1 MLLAI
6 QFLHPIFLYG
16 LFALAIPVILH
27 LFSFRKY
34 KKVYFSNFN
43 FLASLQQQKKNSSK
57 LKNLLLLF
65 LRLLALAS
73 IVIAFATP
81 YITPKK
87 NTLPAEKSSKII
99 VYTDN
104 SFSMSNTGTKG
115 SLLEEAKKHLFDI
128 INAYPAGTSFVLL
141 TNDEAHNGTLTKDQ
155 AIALLP
161 GIKTT
166 ANAKKISEIL
176 KEAREIAAGQ
186 HSTLFAISDFQKKNC
201 DFQSIQPDSTLEK
214 VFLVLSPENLN
225 NLYVKD
231 VAFDRAFHKKDQ
243 TDKVTI
249 TLVNASGKEYN
260 NVPLSLTIN
269 DKKKSLNKVNI
280 PANGEKQ
287 VEISYQN
294 TEDGFYK
301 GVVEISDFPVIFDNK
316 FYFSYGIND
325 NAAILCIE
333 QNDHNPFFQKLF
345 SDSTTFSCTYR
356 KVNQTVNMNFNR
368 YNLIILDRVSNISS
382 GLGSALENYVQNGGN
397 LFVIPGDKNT
407 VAAQNRLF
415 QQMHAPLL
423 GSPDTSSTIATIETQ
438 AAIFRD
444 VFEKEE
450 KNPQLPRAKQFYHLS
465 NPGNSEK
472 LLIDKRGFTVLAA
485 QTFGKGNLYLSAF
498 DYSPDNSDM
507 VYHPLFVPLMVNMAS
522 NMNSALNTSYFLNSD
537 KPVILST
544 KITPD
549 NSRLRVV
556 NTERNFEFIPEFRKD
571 FSGNLILT
579 NAKEIRD
586 AGLYEVEQDGNLVD
600 VLAYNYNRDESQM
613 EFCSEEVLRKQF
625 PEARIENIKSTQL
638 DRNSELVKEIVLED
652 NNKYLT
658 FWFLLLAIITLLL
671 EQAVWKKRLM

>member
-16 LFALAIPVILH
+16 LFALAIPIILH

-87 NTLPAEKSSKII
+87 NPLPVEKSSKII

-141 TNDEAHNGTLTKDQ
+141 TNDETHNGTLTKDQ

-176 KEAREIAAGQ
+176 KEAREITEGQ
-186 HSTLFAISDFQKKNC
+186 HSTLFIISDFQKKNC
-201 DFQSIQPDSTLEK
+201 DFQSIRPDSILEK

-225 NLYVKD
+225 NLYIKD
-231 VAFDRAFHKKDQ
+231 VAFDQAFHKKDQ
-243 TDKVTI
+243 ADKITI

-316 FYFSYGIND
+316 FYFSYGIDD
-325 NAAILCIE
+325 NAEILCIE

-345 SDSTTFSCTYR
+345 SDSTAFSCTYR
-356 KVNQTVNMNFNR
+356 NVNQTVHMNFSH

-397 LFVIPGDKNT
+397 LFLIPGDKNT

-472 LLIDKRGFTVLAA
+472 LLIDQKGFTVLAA

-522 NMNSALNTSYFLNSD
+522 NMNSVLNTSYFLHSD
-537 KPVILST
+537 KPVILSN

-549 NSRLRVV
+549 NSRLRIV
-556 NTERNFEFIPEFRKD
+556 NTERNFEFIPEARKD
-571 FSGNLILT
+571 FSGNLILA

-625 PEARIENIKSTQL
+625 PETRIENIKSTQL

>member
-16 LFALAIPVILH
+16 LFALAIPIILH

-65 LRLLALAS
+65 LRLLAIAS

-87 NTLPAEKSSKII
+87 NPLPVEKSSKII

-141 TNDEAHNGTLTKDQ
+141 TNDETHNGTLTKDQ

-176 KEAREIAAGQ
+176 KEAREITEGQ
-186 HSTLFAISDFQKKNC
+186 HSTLFVISDFQKKNC
-201 DFQSIQPDSTLEK
+201 DFQSIRPDSILEK

-225 NLYVKD
+225 NLYIKD
-231 VAFDRAFHKKDQ
+231 VAFDQAFHKKDQ
-243 TDKVTI
+243 ADKITI

-316 FYFSYGIND
+316 FYFNYGIDD
-325 NAAILCIE
+325 NAEILCIE

-345 SDSTTFSCTYR
+345 SDSTAFSCTYR
-356 KVNQTVNMNFNR
+356 NVNQTVNMNFSR

-397 LFVIPGDKNT
+397 LFLIPGDKNT

-472 LLIDKRGFTVLAA
+472 LLIDQKGFTVLAA

-522 NMNSALNTSYFLNSD
+522 NMNSVLNTSYFLHSD
-537 KPVILST
+537 KPVILSN

-549 NSRLRVV
+549 NSRLRIV
-556 NTERNFEFIPEFRKD
+556 NTERNFEFIPEARKD
-571 FSGNLILT
+571 FSGNLILA

-625 PEARIENIKSTQL
+625 PETRIENIKSTQL

>member
-1 MLLAI
+1 
-6 QFLHPIFLYG
+6 
-16 LFALAIPVILH
+16 
-27 LFSFRKY
+27 
-34 KKVYFSNFN
+34 
-43 FLASLQQQKKNSSK
+43 
-57 LKNLLLLF
+57 
-65 LRLLALAS
+65 
-73 IVIAFATP
+73 
-81 YITPKK
+81 
-87 NTLPAEKSSKII
+87 
-99 VYTDN
+99 
-104 SFSMSNTGTKG
+104 
-115 SLLEEAKKHLFDI
+115 
-128 INAYPAGTSFVLL
+128 
-141 TNDEAHNGTLTKDQ
+141 
-155 AIALLP
+155 
-161 GIKTT
+161 
-166 ANAKKISEIL
+166 
-176 KEAREIAAGQ
+176 
-186 HSTLFAISDFQKKNC
+186 
-201 DFQSIQPDSTLEK
+201 
-214 VFLVLSPENLN
+214 
-225 NLYVKD
+225 
-231 VAFDRAFHKKDQ
+231 
-243 TDKVTI
+243 
-249 TLVNASGKEYN
+249 
-260 NVPLSLTIN
+260 
-269 DKKKSLNKVNI
+269 
-280 PANGEKQ
+280 
-287 VEISYQN
+287 
-294 TEDGFYK
+294 
-301 GVVEISDFPVIFDNK
+301 
-316 FYFSYGIND
+316 
-325 NAAILCIE
+325 
-333 QNDHNPFFQKLF
+333 
-345 SDSTTFSCTYR
+345 
-356 KVNQTVNMNFNR
+356 MNFSR

-397 LFVIPGDKNT
+397 LFLIPGDKNT

-472 LLIDKRGFTVLAA
+472 LLIDQKGFTVLAA

-522 NMNSALNTSYFLNSD
+522 NMNSVLNTSYFLHSD
-537 KPVILST
+537 KPVILSN

-549 NSRLRVV
+549 NSRLRIV
-556 NTERNFEFIPEFRKD
+556 NTERNFEFIPEARKD
-571 FSGNLILT
+571 FSGNLILA

-625 PEARIENIKSTQL
+625 PETRIENIKSTQL